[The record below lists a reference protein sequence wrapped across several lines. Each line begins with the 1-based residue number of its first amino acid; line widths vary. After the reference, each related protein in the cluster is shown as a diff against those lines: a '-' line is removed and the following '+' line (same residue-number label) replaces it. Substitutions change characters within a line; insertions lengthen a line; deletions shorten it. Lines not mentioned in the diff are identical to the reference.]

1 MYSLD
6 IETLISVLQ
15 NRRIQGFLEADLS
28 TGGFSGPL
36 RSGFIRVELQEGK
49 IISAFISDANGRILH
64 QGQEAL
70 SKVGGVVLT
79 WQLTETSSSLLDN
92 NVRNDANFPIQH
104 SPVLNQTHSV
114 THSFLSPVGR
124 SYAFNVDSFVPVRR
138 QNISPERLRFL
149 SRSVRS
155 VYALVNGVNSI
166 QRIADMLSLPVDL
179 VYRELLVLQ
188 QQQIIALQG

>member
-1 MYSLD
+1 VYSLD

-49 IISAFISDANGRILH
+49 IVSAFISDANGRILH
-64 QGQEAL
+64 RGQEAL

-79 WQLTETSSSLLDN
+79 WQLTETLLNSLDK
-92 NVRNDANFPIQH
+92 NVRYDANFPGQH
-104 SPVLNQTHSV
+104 SSALNQTQSI
-114 THSFLSPVGR
+114 THPLLSPVDR
-124 SYAFNVDSFVPVRR
+124 SFALNIGNFVPVRS
-138 QNISPERLRFL
+138 QTISPERLRFL

-155 VYALVNGVNSI
+155 MYALVNGVNSI
-166 QRIADMLSLPVDL
+166 QRIADLLSLPVDL

-188 QQQIIALQG
+188 QQQIIAI